1 MQVDASQMTVTISVL
16 TNCSKKVCPEFAITL
31 KLDFVNAA
39 AQRDLSLIGN
49 AIRRGGELK
58 YPI

>member
-49 AIRRGGELK
+49 AIRRGGEL
-58 YPI
+58 